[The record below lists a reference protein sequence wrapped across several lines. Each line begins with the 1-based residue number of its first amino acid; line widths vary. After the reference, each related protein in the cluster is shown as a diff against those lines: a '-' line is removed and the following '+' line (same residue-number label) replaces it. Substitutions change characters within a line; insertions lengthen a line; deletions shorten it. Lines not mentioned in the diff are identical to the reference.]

1 LIMLDNVEILVVE
14 MSPQTSPSL
23 SGVLARCCPDA
34 RVWETTDP
42 VAAMEYLLGC
52 GGFAGRDERSQP
64 ALVLLRC
71 APLLDDGALA
81 LLSSI
86 RSFAAT
92 RLIPVVI
99 VAPRPDNA
107 TLRRCH
113 HAGVNSVVAD
123 SGDPAVL
130 ASTMASVHA
139 FWSQANETLSFPPI
153 RPARLAPG
161 AKRPV

>member
-1 LIMLDNVEILVVE
+1 MLDNVEILVVE
-14 MSPQTSPSL
+14 MGSRPSPSL
-23 SGVLARCCPDA
+23 SAALAQCAPDT
-34 RVWETTDP
+34 RVWETTDL

-71 APLLDDGALA
+71 APVLDNAALA

-99 VAPRPDNA
+99 VTPHPDNA
-107 TLRRCH
+107 TLRRCYR
-113 HAGVNSVVAD
+113 AGVNSVVAD
-123 SGDPAVL
+123 SDDPAAL
-130 ASTMASVHA
+130 ASTMAAVQA
-139 FWSQANETLSFPPI
+139 FWGQANETLYFPATPPA
-153 RPARLAPG
+153 RPAAWPE
-161 AKRPV
+161 RPA